1 METTPFR
8 RFGNRYDE
16 IKKLK
21 STASS
26 DIYRVRRNLSDI
38 YTLKSFKK
46 EFSDKK
52 FKKQIEIYEHLG
64 HEENPYFLKYIS
76 SSEDELIVREKYIV
90 LQPVEKGEL
99 KDCLLYGNHLSEK
112 SGKVVI
118 LKIIRSIEKLHS
130 MLIAHRNL
138 SPENILLD
146 GSYNFKIA
154 GFDHALFIK
163 ENQKQFF
170 EEDILNIGYLLIQ
183 LLTGKF
189 NKKIIKQ
196 IVQLAIKKES
206 FESFWTFIENQGEH
220 NFSSELKDLI
230 NNILSGKIVDI
241 ETLLSHDWF
250 DAVRKITT
258 NEFKAYEQLM
268 KDELKFCEGVENNE
282 NAI

>member
-99 KDCLLYGNHLSEK
+99 KDWLLYGNYLS
-112 SGKVVI
+112 
-118 LKIIRSIEKLHS
+118 S

-154 GFDHALFIK
+154 GFDHAIFIK
-163 ENQKQFF
+163 ENQKQIF

-189 NKKIIKQ
+189 SKKIIKQ
-196 IVQLAIKKES
+196 IVQSAIKKGS
-206 FESFWTFIENQGEH
+206 FESFWTFLENQGKY

-230 NNILSGKIVDI
+230 SNILSAKIIDI

-250 DAVRKITT
+250 DAVRKITQ
-258 NEFKAYEQLM
+258 NELKEYEQLM
-268 KDELKFCEGVENNE
+268 KEELKLCEGVENNE

>member
-1 METTPFR
+1 M
-8 RFGNRYDE
+8 
-16 IKKLK
+16 K
-21 STASS
+21 SIASS

-99 KDCLLYGNHLSEK
+99 KDCLLYGHLSEK
-112 SGKVVI
+112 SGKVGI
-118 LKIIRSIEKLHS
+118 LKVIRSIEKMHS

-154 GFDHALFIK
+154 GFDHAIFIK
-163 ENQKQFF
+163 ENQKQIF

-196 IVQLAIKKES
+196 IVQSAIKKES
-206 FESFWTFIENQGEH
+206 FESFWSFIEKQGNH

>member
-99 KDCLLYGNHLSEK
+99 NDCLLFGHYLSEK
-112 SGKVVI
+112 SGKVGI
-118 LKIIRSIEKLHS
+118 LKIIRSIEKMHS

-154 GFDHALFIK
+154 GFDHAIFIK
-163 ENQKQFF
+163 ENQKQIF

-189 NKKIIKQ
+189 SKKIIKQ

-250 DAVRKITT
+250 DAIRKITT
-258 NEFKAYEQLM
+258 NEFRTYEQLM